1 MGVGTQPVG
10 FALAVPLYNEEIA
23 RMSKKRERP
32 VFGVG
37 VFFCILFREDKNPI
51 MYPVC
56 SLYLNR
62 LLLFLLLLLLLF
74 ALPPLKVRPWMLV
87 S

>member
-1 MGVGTQPVG
+1 
-10 FALAVPLYNEEIA
+10 
-23 RMSKKRERP
+23 MSKKRERP

-37 VFFCILFREDKNPI
+37 VFFCILFREDKKPI
-51 MYPVC
+51 MNPVC

-62 LLLFLLLLLLLF
+62 LLLFLLLLLLLLF